1 MKRIFACALVMAV
14 LPLMASPTQN
24 SPTNASLATVAYA
37 GHAIPSGGWCQ
48 CGEPGCICDPG
59 EILGATTTGG
69 ENDGSSDQ
77 GLPPAPKGSGFD
89 FGTGTLIFALAL
101 SLWARL
107 RA

>member
-1 MKRIFACALVMAV
+1 MAV

-24 SPTNASLATVAYA
+24 SQTNSASFATVAYA
-37 GHAIPSGGWCQ
+37 GHTLPGGAWCN
-48 CGEPGCICDPG
+48 CGEPGCTCDPG
-59 EILGATTTGG
+59 EILGATTPGG

-77 GLPPAPKGSGFD
+77 GLPPTPKGSGFD
-89 FGTGTLIFALAL
+89 FGTGTLMLALAL